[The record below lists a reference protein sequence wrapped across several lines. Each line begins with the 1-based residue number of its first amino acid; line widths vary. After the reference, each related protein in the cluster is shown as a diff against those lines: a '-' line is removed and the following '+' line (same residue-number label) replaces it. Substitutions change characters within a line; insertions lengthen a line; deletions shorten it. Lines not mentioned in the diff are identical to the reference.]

1 MNVGSGGDGGAT
13 IAPHVRRSKVLGV
26 KMSSTSSRFPTRPL
40 ACKFPH
46 ITMRF
51 SLLHHQD
58 RAGELE
64 HTLFDELPHQ
74 DLPIID
80 Y

>member
-1 MNVGSGGDGGAT
+1 MNVGSGRGGPT
-13 IAPHVRRSKVLGV
+13 VGPHVRRSQVLSV
-26 KMSSTSSRFPTRPL
+26 KMSSTSSRFPTRPV

-58 RAGELE
+58 RPGELGY
-64 HTLFDELPHQ
+64 TLFDELPHQ